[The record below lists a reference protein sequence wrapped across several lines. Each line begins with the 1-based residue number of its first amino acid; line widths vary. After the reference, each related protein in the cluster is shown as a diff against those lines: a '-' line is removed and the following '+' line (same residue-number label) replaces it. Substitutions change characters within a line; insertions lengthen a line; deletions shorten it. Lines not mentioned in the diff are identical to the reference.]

1 MGKHIAII
9 LLNQIFYN
17 IVSQQVFTINN
28 DYFFV
33 FVFFLG
39 WGMRH
44 VLEKLLGG
52 YGVELL
58 LFGKQKFPK
67 L

>member
-1 MGKHIAII
+1 
-9 LLNQIFYN
+9 
-17 IVSQQVFTINN
+17 
-28 DYFFV
+28 
-33 FVFFLG
+33 
-39 WGMRH
+39 MRH

-67 L
+67 LVRRDGEGSLGRRTESTKVK